1 MDELLKILIVSSRND
16 PSAQQLLKI
25 LESSPELTIE
35 LCDLKTLEL
44 DRPPQ
49 RRMASGNPS
58 LIILLVSST
67 LDWPTDTFIRA
78 TKAIAPNAPLM
89 MAIDNCRPE
98 MMFNLLKA
106 GVADFV
112 TAPWKEIDL
121 LPRVW
126 QIIKRAS
133 SAPTVVQNFREK
145 IGLSQLVGNSDVFV
159 AEVKKIPVVA
169 KCEANVLIS
178 GETGTGK
185 ELFARAVHYLSPRA
199 QKPFVPINCGGT
211 PTDLLENE
219 LFGHDRG
226 AFTGADRSE
235 RGLVQEADGGTL
247 FLDEIDCLPLH
258 GQVKLLRFLQDKEYR
273 PLGSKKTCRVN
284 LRVVSATNSLL
295 QSAVREGRFRADL
308 YFRLN
313 VIPLRIPPL
322 RERREDIPLLVKTF
336 VSKYALEFNTEIVG
350 VSEHALQALTHYD
363 WPGNVRE
370 LEHVIE
376 RAVALSQT
384 KTIEEIDFGD
394 AAQSIPWR
402 DSFQEAKT
410 KVVNNFEVAY
420 IQNLLLEHHGNI
432 TQAAQ
437 VARKNR
443 RAFWELIR
451 KHGIDV
457 DRFKLS
463 AMQD

>member
-1 MDELLKILIVSSRND
+1 MDDSPKILIVSNTND
-16 PSAQQLLKI
+16 PSAEQLVKI
-25 LESSPELTIE
+25 LESSPELSVE
-35 LCDLKTLEL
+35 LYDIKTLQIDPL
-44 DRPPQ
+44 SQQ
-49 RRMASGNPS
+49 RAFSNNVR
-58 LIILLVSST
+58 LVILVVSPT
-67 LDWPTDTFIRA
+67 ADWPTNDFIRA
-78 TKAIAPNAPLM
+78 LKAVAPDAPLM

-126 QIIKRAS
+126 QIIKRADT
-133 SAPTVVQNFREK
+133 APTLVESFREK
-145 IGLSQLVGNSDVFV
+145 IGLSQLVGRSDAFV
-159 AEVKKIPVVA
+159 AEVRKIPVIA
-169 KCEANVLIS
+169 KCDANVFIS

-185 ELFARAVHYLSPRA
+185 ELFARAVHYLSARA
-199 QKPFVPINCGGT
+199 RAPFVPINCGGT
-211 PTDLLENE
+211 PTELLENE
-219 LFGHDRG
+219 LFGHERG

-284 LRVVSATNSLL
+284 VRVVSATNSRLPT
-295 QSAVREGRFRADL
+295 AVREGRFRADL

-322 RERREDIPLLVKTF
+322 RERCEDIPLLVQTF
-336 VSKYALEFNTEIVG
+336 IAKYREEFNRDVTS
-350 VSEHALQALTHYD
+350 VSERALQALMLYD

-394 AAQSIPWR
+394 TAQPIHSQ
-402 DSFQEAKT
+402 DSFQDAKT

-457 DRFKLS
+457 DRFKLNAAS
-463 AMQD
+463 

>member
-1 MDELLKILIVSSRND
+1 MDDSLNILIVSNTND
-16 PSAQQLLKI
+16 PPAEQLVKI
-25 LESSPELTIE
+25 LESSPELSIE
-35 LCDLKTLEL
+35 ICDIKTLEI
-44 DRPPQ
+44 DRLPQ
-49 RRMASGNPS
+49 QRAFSNFR
-58 LIILLVSST
+58 LVILVVSPT
-67 LDWPTDTFIRA
+67 ADWPTNDFIRSL
-78 TKAIAPNAPLM
+78 KALAPNAPLM

-126 QIIKRAS
+126 QIIKRAAS
-133 SAPTVVQNFREK
+133 PPTLVESFREK
-145 IGLSQLVGNSDVFV
+145 IGLSQLVGRSDAFV
-159 AEVKKIPVVA
+159 AEVRKIPVIA
-169 KCEANVLIS
+169 KCDANVFIS

-185 ELFARAVHYLSPRA
+185 ELFARAVHYLSARA
-199 QKPFVPINCGGT
+199 HAPFVPVNCGGT
-211 PTDLLENE
+211 PTELLENE
-219 LFGHDRG
+219 LFGHERG

-273 PLGSKKTCRVN
+273 PLGSRKTCRVN
-284 LRVVSATNSLL
+284 VRVVSATNSRL

-322 RERREDIPLLVKTF
+322 RERREDIPLLVQTF
-336 VSKYALEFNTEIVG
+336 VAKYADEFNTDVTN
-350 VSEHALQALTHYD
+350 VSERALQSLMLYD

-384 KTIEEIDFGD
+384 KTIDEIDFGD
-394 AAQSIPWR
+394 TAQPIHSQ

-410 KVVNNFEVAY
+410 KVVNNFEIAY

-457 DRFKLS
+457 DRFKLNVAS
-463 AMQD
+463 